1 MREQQHKRDVEKL
14 WQEKLVV
21 FQQQREAEVAEQA
34 RQQAEKVAQAQVVEA
49 EKQRLLAEHA
59 AILQLHN
66 PKAASQYG
74 GLGK

>member
-1 MREQQHKRDVEKL
+1 LKSSGKISLLSTNSRDKPKRQNRKQR
-14 WQEKLVV
+14 QEKI
-21 FQQQREAEVAEQA
+21 
-34 RQQAEKVAQAQVVEA
+34 AQANVVES

-74 GLGK
+74 FQK